1 MHFLKKVIESPC
13 LEDPAKDHVNVH
25 RHFYRYSK
33 GEFPGPTLKITKTNT
48 RTTLRGSF
56 EYEDLIQEIVASTI
70 LDDEIE
76 IKGVLITGTD
86 SSELIRSLGLDWNLK
101 KSTGKTKN
109 YKAII
114 DGIVKKDTLI
124 DIIEKFRESGY
135 FLVSFNLNAT
145 CKVTTK
151 NRIPQPSK
159 KKADTKNAINKK
171 IQFCTSVINTKD
183 KNIDLIVDKALLDF
197 KSEIP
202 EKWKNIIISNFY
214 KIEEIIIPKD
224 VKDTRMLR
232 ILATRKGKLIR
243 SLDIDG
249 EIREKQYSVVV

>member
-1 MHFLKKVIESPC
+1 MHFLRKVVESPH
-13 LEDPAKDHVNVH
+13 LEDPAKDHINVH

-56 EYEDLIQEIVASTI
+56 EYEDLIQEIVTSTI
-70 LDDEIE
+70 FEDEIE
-76 IKGVLITGTD
+76 IKGVLITGID
-86 SSELIRSLGLDWNLK
+86 SSELIRSLGLDWKLK

-109 YKAII
+109 YKSII
-114 DGIVKKDTLI
+114 NDIVKKDILI
-124 DIIEKFRESGY
+124 DIIEKFRETGY
-135 FLVSFNLNAT
+135 LLVSFNLNAI

-159 KKADTKNAINKK
+159 KKADDSEINKR
-171 IQFCTSVINTKD
+171 IQFCTGVINPKD
-183 KNIDLIVDKALLDF
+183 KNIDLIVDNALLDF

-202 EKWKNIIISNFY
+202 EKWKNITIRNFY

>member
-1 MHFLKKVIESPC
+1 MHFLRKVVESPH
-13 LEDPAKDHVNVH
+13 LEDPAKDHINVH

-56 EYEDLIQEIVASTI
+56 EYEDLIQEIVTSTI
-70 LDDEIE
+70 FEDEIE
-76 IKGVLITGTD
+76 IKGVLITGID

-114 DGIVKKDTLI
+114 NDIVKKDILI
-124 DIIEKFRESGY
+124 DIIEKFRETGY
-135 FLVSFNLNAT
+135 LLVSFNLNAI

-159 KKADTKNAINKK
+159 KKADDSEINKR
-171 IQFCTSVINTKD
+171 IQFCTGVINPKD
-183 KNIDLIVDKALLDF
+183 KNIDLIVDNALLDF

-202 EKWKNIIISNFY
+202 EKWKNITIRNFY

>member
-1 MHFLKKVIESPC
+1 MHFLRKVVESPH
-13 LEDPAKDHVNVH
+13 LEDPAKDHINVH

-56 EYEDLIQEIVASTI
+56 EYEDLIQEIVTSTI
-70 LDDEIE
+70 FEDEIE
-76 IKGVLITGTD
+76 IKGVLITGID

-114 DGIVKKDTLI
+114 NDIVKKDILI
-124 DIIEKFRESGY
+124 DIIKKFRETGY
-135 FLVSFNLNAT
+135 LLVSFNLNAI

-159 KKADTKNAINKK
+159 KKADNSEINKR
-171 IQFCTSVINTKD
+171 IQFCSGVINPKD
-183 KNIDLIVDKALLDF
+183 KNIDLIVDNALLDF

-202 EKWKNIIISNFY
+202 EKWKNITISNFY
-214 KIEEIIIPKD
+214 KIEEIIIPKGIQNSSL
-224 VKDTRMLR
+224 LR
-232 ILATRKGKLIR
+232 IMSVRKGLLSRTIN
-243 SLDIDG
+243 IDG
-249 EIREKQYSVVV
+249 ELIEKQYSIIV

>member
-1 MHFLKKVIESPC
+1 MHFLRKVIESPH
-13 LEDPAKDHVNVH
+13 LEDPAKDHIDVH

-56 EYEDLIQEIVASTI
+56 EYEDLIQEIVTSTI
-70 LDDEIE
+70 FEDEIE
-76 IKGVLITGTD
+76 IKGVLITGID

-114 DGIVKKDTLI
+114 NDNVKKEKLI
-124 DIIEKFRESGY
+124 DIIERFRETGY
-135 FLVSFNLNAT
+135 LLVSFNLNAI

-159 KKADTKNAINKK
+159 KKADNGEINKR
-171 IQFCTSVINTKD
+171 IQFCKGVINPKD
-183 KNIDLIVDKALLDF
+183 KNIDLIVDNALLDF

>member
-1 MHFLKKVIESPC
+1 MHFLRKVVESPH
-13 LEDPAKDHVNVH
+13 LEDPAKDHINVH

-33 GEFPGPTLKITKTNT
+33 GEFSGPTLKITKTNT

-56 EYEDLIQEIVASTI
+56 EYEDLIQEIVTSTI
-70 LDDEIE
+70 FEDEIE
-76 IKGVLITGTD
+76 IKGVLITGID

-114 DGIVKKDTLI
+114 NDIVKKDILI
-124 DIIEKFRESGY
+124 DIIEKFRETGY
-135 FLVSFNLNAT
+135 LLVSFNLNAI

-159 KKADTKNAINKK
+159 KKADDSEINKR
-171 IQFCTSVINTKD
+171 IQFCTGVINPKD
-183 KNIDLIVDKALLDF
+183 KNIDLIVDNALLDF

-202 EKWKNIIISNFY
+202 EKWKNITIRNFY

>member
-1 MHFLKKVIESPC
+1 MHFLRKVVESPH
-13 LEDPAKDHVNVH
+13 LEDPAKDHINVH

-33 GEFPGPTLKITKTNT
+33 GEFSGPTLKITKTNT

-56 EYEDLIQEIVASTI
+56 EYEDLIQEIVTSTI
-70 LDDEIE
+70 FEDEIE
-76 IKGVLITGTD
+76 IKGVLITGID

-114 DGIVKKDTLI
+114 NDIVKKDILI
-124 DIIEKFRESGY
+124 DIIEMFRETGY
-135 FLVSFNLNAT
+135 LLVSFNLNAI

-159 KKADTKNAINKK
+159 KKADDSEINKR
-171 IQFCTSVINTKD
+171 IQFCIGVINPKD
-183 KNIDLIVDKALLDF
+183 KNIDLIVDNALLDF

-202 EKWKNIIISNFY
+202 EKWKNITIRNFY

-249 EIREKQYSVVV
+249 DIIEKQYSIIV

>member
-1 MHFLKKVIESPC
+1 MHFLRKVVESPH
-13 LEDPAKDHVNVH
+13 LEDPAKDHINVH

-33 GEFPGPTLKITKTNT
+33 GEFSGPTLKITKTNT

-56 EYEDLIQEIVASTI
+56 EYEDLIQEIVTSTI
-70 LDDEIE
+70 LEDEIE
-76 IKGVLITGTD
+76 IKGVLITGID

-114 DGIVKKDTLI
+114 NDIVKKDILI
-124 DIIEKFRESGY
+124 DIIEMFRETGY
-135 FLVSFNLNAT
+135 LLVSFNLNAI

-159 KKADTKNAINKK
+159 KKADDSEINKR
-171 IQFCTSVINTKD
+171 IQFCTGVINPKD
-183 KNIDLIVDKALLDF
+183 KNIDLIVDNALLDF

-202 EKWKNIIISNFY
+202 EKWKNITIRNFY

>member
-1 MHFLKKVIESPC
+1 MHFLRKVVESPH
-13 LEDPAKDHVNVH
+13 LEDPAKDHINVH

-33 GEFPGPTLKITKTNT
+33 GEFSGPTLKITKTNT

-56 EYEDLIQEIVASTI
+56 EYEDLIQEIVTSTI
-70 LDDEIE
+70 FEDEIE
-76 IKGVLITGTD
+76 IKGVLITGID

-114 DGIVKKDTLI
+114 NDIVKKDILI
-124 DIIEKFRESGY
+124 DIIEMFRETGY
-135 FLVSFNLNAT
+135 LLVSFNLNAI

-159 KKADTKNAINKK
+159 KKADDSEINKR
-171 IQFCTSVINTKD
+171 IQFCTGVINPKD
-183 KNIDLIVDKALLDF
+183 KNIDLIVDNALLDF

-202 EKWKNIIISNFY
+202 EKWKNITIRNFY